1 MRLLNAVINGLQKK
15 FPPARAT
22 LAIVALVTPLVAAA
36 SAVGTPWVATHFP
49 GLPAF
54 TSGQLTTFALGGI
67 AAVLGAAVPLA
78 YRYIDGWQK
87 KEEADRVAE
96 AATLAHKRAVEL
108 KLVDR
113 GENTETTAAIEDG
126 TARTIGTTVVPT
138 PPGTDAA
145 A

>member
-1 MRLLNAVINGLQKK
+1 MRLLNAIIDGLQRK

-22 LAIVALVTPLVAAA
+22 LAIVALVTPVVAAA

-87 KEEADRVAE
+87 KEEADRTAA

-113 GENTETTAAIEDG
+113 GEHTATTQTLEDAAAS
-126 TARTIGTTVVPT
+126 TTGTTVVPT
-138 PPGTDAA
+138 TPAVT
-145 A
+145 

>member
-1 MRLLNAVINGLQKK
+1 MRLLNAVIDGLQRK

-22 LAIVALVTPLVAAA
+22 LAIVALVTPVVAAA

-49 GLPAF
+49 GLPTF

-87 KEEADRVAE
+87 KEEADRTAA

-113 GENTETTAAIEDG
+113 GEHTTTTQELEDV
-126 TARTIGTTVVPT
+126 TASTTGTTVVPT
-138 PPGTDAA
+138 PPEVTA
-145 A
+145 